1 MFYSPTKIRSY
12 RTGWSKKWKHMN
24 KRNIFCMFIE
34 SKIFRVGRADRV
46 GDVLKVQ
53 NLIMRTF
60 DSDINRNKIYK
71 GKSTYLVLCLLW
83 AFYST
88 RWRVS
93 VVLPVASFRFSFVA
107 ITFLFSWKNF
117 SVLLSR
123 VGAHV
128 KNAAITSGKTLY
140 QTSPI
145 FNFYAKTLILITV
158 LFQLGNGNA
167 FVFITALEVKSL
179 HSEFFHLPK

>member
-1 MFYSPTKIRSY
+1 
-12 RTGWSKKWKHMN
+12 
-24 KRNIFCMFIE
+24 MFIE
-34 SKIFRVGRADRV
+34 SKIFRVGQADRV

-53 NLIMRTF
+53 NLIMRT
-60 DSDINRNKIYK
+60 YA
-71 GKSTYLVLCLLW
+71 Y
-83 AFYST
+83 
-88 RWRVS
+88 
-93 VVLPVASFRFSFVA
+93 FS
-107 ITFLFSWKNF
+107 L
-117 SVLLSR
+117 LLSR

-145 FNFYAKTLILITV
+145 FNFHAKTLILITV